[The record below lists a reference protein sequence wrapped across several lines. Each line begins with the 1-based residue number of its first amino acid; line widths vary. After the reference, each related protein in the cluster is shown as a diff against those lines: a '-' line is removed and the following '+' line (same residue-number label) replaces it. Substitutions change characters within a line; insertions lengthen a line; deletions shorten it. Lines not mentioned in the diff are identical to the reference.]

1 MYSLPVLGQTK
12 IENKYEVLIMKLTKI
27 FAVVVSLTLCAGVLA
42 GCGGQDAP
50 SQSNSDSQS
59 QSESQSS
66 SESTTVDIKAAADT
80 VLAANPISNQLA
92 VDDNLIKF
100 DLSLSE
106 DSYVAYAGA
115 LSNDQNDAGRVIV
128 VQYADGQ
135 ETAVKDALET
145 YRQNQVAFFGN
156 YPEFADAQNNLKS
169 NYALV
174 SGNGMAILAVASNE
188 CTDAAAM
195 ISAAE
200 GCVK

>member
-1 MYSLPVLGQTK
+1 
-12 IENKYEVLIMKLTKI
+12 MKLTKI

-92 VDDNLIKF
+92 VNDNLIKF
-100 DLSLSE
+100 ELSLSE